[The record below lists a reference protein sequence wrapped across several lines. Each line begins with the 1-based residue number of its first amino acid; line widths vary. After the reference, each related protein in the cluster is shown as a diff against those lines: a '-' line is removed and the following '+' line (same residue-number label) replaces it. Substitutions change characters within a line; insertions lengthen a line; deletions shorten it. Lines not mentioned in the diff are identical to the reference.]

1 MLQVVLRRRTNAVKS
16 GGVPSNQIWYDAP
29 SKVTLYSE
37 TDVISHT
44 FRNGRGII
52 TFNNDITEVKDWLR
66 ETQITNVYLPKGI
79 TKIGNNAFFECFKLA
94 LTSLPSGV
102 TYIGDHSFTDCEK
115 LALTSLPSGVT
126 YIGSAAFFRCVGI
139 NGLTIPIETPP
150 TLKAYTVVF
159 DGTYFAIFVPAKSV
173 NTYKNATGW
182 KEYPSRIWP
191 IPK

>member
-1 MLQVVLRRRTNAVKS
+1 MVLRRRTNAVKS

-102 TYIGDHSFTDCEK
+102 TYIG
-115 LALTSLPSGVT
+115 G
-126 YIGSAAFFRCVGI
+126 AAFFRCVGI

-150 TLKAYTVVF
+150 TLKAYTGVF

-191 IPK
+191 IPE